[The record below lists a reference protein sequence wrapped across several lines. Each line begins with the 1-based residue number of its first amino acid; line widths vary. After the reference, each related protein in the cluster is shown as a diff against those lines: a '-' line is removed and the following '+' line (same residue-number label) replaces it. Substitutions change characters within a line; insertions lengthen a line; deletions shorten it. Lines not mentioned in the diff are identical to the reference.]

1 MRFKT
6 HSLEE
11 EIRIVFELEFEFGPA
26 QFTRAHFLPPCQL
39 NCLPAGIVKVNGGV
53 D

>member
-26 QFTRAHFLPPCQL
+26 QFTRAHFLPPLPTELFACG
-39 NCLPAGIVKVNGGV
+39 NCKS
-53 D
+53 